1 MNSHLLEVPYL
12 FFGLKGENS
21 SLPDGNE
28 DDVCLANIGPRERKS
43 RFMFGVVMFGLSLAI
58 AALLIFRG
66 VERGWR
72 LGLFVPFYLAA
83 VGFFQAHEKT

>member
-12 FFGLKGENS
+12 FFSLKGENS
-21 SLPDGNE
+21 SLPDGNK
-28 DDVCLANIGPRERKS
+28 DDVCIANIGPLEQQR
-43 RFMFGVVMFGLSLAI
+43 RFRFGVVMFVISLAV
-58 AALLIFRG
+58 AALLIFTG
-66 VERGWR
+66 VDRGWR